1 MNKNLQKVLTGV
13 LALTLVAALAG
24 CGGNST
30 EEPSADTQEET
41 TAEEATTDTQEETS
55 ALEEYTSG
63 DGWTVQY
70 DPSLIEVEEG
80 GGAVDFLY
88 LGESEGTNMVTI
100 SYEADKQPEEVLY
113 ELTSTWGNDED
124 IDRSEG
130 FFPGTDDQWGFW
142 RSIAAPE
149 DNSMPSRTAIAGEYN
164 GGVLLFQETISLT
177 GDDAI
182 DTEIAGALE
191 TIVDSVTYEDFQPQ
205 TMFDYVPGTYTA
217 TQDGAT
223 GTITLNEDHTGVI
236 SFQDDVDIL
245 WGSIELSAV
254 DNSFQYE
261 YTIEGDSLHVNYDGE
276 WMELSK

>member
-113 ELTSTWGNDED
+113 ELTSTWGNDEEAKA
-124 IDRSEG
+124 SS
-130 FFPGTDDQWGFW
+130 P
-142 RSIAAPE
+142 APTI
-149 DNSMPSRTAIAGEYN
+149 SGASGAPSRLRRTTPCPAEPPLPASITAA
-164 GGVLLFQETISLT
+164 FFCSRR
-177 GDDAI
+177 
-182 DTEIAGALE
+182 
-191 TIVDSVTYEDFQPQ
+191 P
-205 TMFDYVPGTYTA
+205 
-217 TQDGAT
+217 
-223 GTITLNEDHTGVI
+223 
-236 SFQDDVDIL
+236 
-245 WGSIELSAV
+245 
-254 DNSFQYE
+254 
-261 YTIEGDSLHVNYDGE
+261 
-276 WMELSK
+276 